1 MDGYETATWIKEH
14 YPEIK
19 ILALST
25 MDADTTIIKMIKCG
39 AKGYVLKDADPD
51 ELKLAFNEVLSKGFF
66 YNELVSKKILHSIH
80 LLVDNQSPVNKL
92 LKLTDRETEFLK
104 LTCSEKSYQ
113 QIAKEMFVS
122 ERTIDGYR
130 DALFKKL
137 QVSTRVGLVMY
148 AIKNGI
154 VSL

>member
-1 MDGYETATWIKEH
+1 MN
-14 YPEIK
+14 
-19 ILALST
+19 SF
-25 MDADTTIIKMIKCG
+25 
-39 AKGYVLKDADPD
+39 LK
-51 ELKLAFNEVLSKGFF
+51 K
-66 YNELVSKKILHSIH
+66 SIH